1 MKKFMF
7 AAVLL
12 AASVSSANF
21 CAKWQTKERYNKAI
35 NTLAGHRN
43 EGVAQLCS
51 HAGLLDVYVA
61 PTHYIKN
68 VGEDAIVVPLT
79 RVELIYSEWICQYF
93 VQDDNQTLYKSNCYS
108 TF

>member
-1 MKKFMF
+1 MKTLLFT
-7 AAVLL
+7 AVLL
-12 AASVSSANF
+12 AAAVSSANF
-21 CAKWQTKERYNKAI
+21 CAPYQTKERYNKAI
-35 NTLAGHRN
+35 STVAAHRN
-43 EGVAQLCS
+43 QGVSVLCD
-51 HAGLLDVYVA
+51 HAGLLGVYAA

-93 VQDDNQTLYKSNCYS
+93 VQDDNQSMYKSNCYS

>member
-1 MKKFMF
+1 MKKFIF

-21 CAKWQTKERYNKAI
+21 CAEYQTKARYNNAI
-35 NTLAGHRN
+35 NTLAAHRN
-43 EGVAQLCS
+43 EPVAKTCE
-51 HAGLLDVYVA
+51 HAGLLGVYAA

-68 VGEDAIVVPLT
+68 VGEDAVVIPLT

-93 VQDDNQTLYKSNCYS
+93 IQDDNQSMYKSNCYS

>member
-1 MKKFMF
+1 MKKFVF

-21 CAKWQTKERYNKAI
+21 CAQYQTKERYAKAI
-35 NTLAGHRN
+35 QTLADHRR
-43 EGVAQLCS
+43 EAPAQLCE
-51 HAGLLDVYVA
+51 HAGLLGVYMA

-68 VGEDAIVVPLT
+68 VGEDAVVVPLT

-93 VQDDNQTLYKSNCYS
+93 VQDDNQTMYKSNCYS